1 MWSER
6 DVDTDVREKRT
17 SPVTGDWSKR
27 SGDTGVSG
35 IPSETHRT
43 SDQWTSTLRINR
55 QYCQVLYL
63 IGQPTERN
71 AAHSTYIRINTL

>member
-35 IPSETHRT
+35 IP
-43 SDQWTSTLRINR
+43 DLSTLYTVCTVQADGRQLRGNDSHMFTQNMFRERI
-55 QYCQVLYL
+55 
-63 IGQPTERN
+63 
-71 AAHSTYIRINTL
+71 